1 MQTFKQL
8 MAFPMF
14 ATVVWL
20 VWVLG
25 SQSGNDG
32 AAKLLAG
39 LTCIALASWAWGRWQ
54 HRRTSAFLAL
64 AIVFVLLGVG
74 GAWLGA
80 RTVMPAL
87 GAAAP
92 GGWVAFSP
100 EAIESNRRDGKAV
113 FVDFTATWC
122 ITCQVNKRVALDQP
136 DVVNKMKAMDV
147 VRMQADW
154 TRKDPIIT
162 EALARFGR
170 NGVPLYVLYPATGEP
185 IVLPE
190 LLTPSIVTDYL
201 EKLERR

>member
-1 MQTFKQL
+1 
-8 MAFPMF
+8 
-14 ATVVWL
+14 
-20 VWVLG
+20 
-25 SQSGNDG
+25 
-32 AAKLLAG
+32 
-39 LTCIALASWAWGRWQ
+39 
-54 HRRTSAFLAL
+54 
-64 AIVFVLLGVG
+64 
-74 GAWLGA
+74 
-80 RTVMPAL
+80 
-87 GAAAP
+87 
-92 GGWVAFSP
+92 
-100 EAIESNRRDGKAV
+100 
-113 FVDFTATWC
+113 
-122 ITCQVNKRVALDQP
+122 VNKRVALDQP